1 MSITIGLTSGER
13 VVVDKDIALI
23 GLDDHCDIQ
32 PPGPGGLNARHAR
45 IKKIGGRWLIESLG
59 DWPLQIDGEA
69 PTRASWLRPGDVV
82 QLAPYG
88 PSIIFE
94 PLPPSRSVAPAS
106 RGLAPA
112 SRPIV
117 AADQTENAALV
128 LETAAAPRQNAARHP
143 MVVWALMGLI
153 VVGGFLSYKGYT
165 LRDFIPD
172 FTNYRAEMLAFRD
185 DASAFVG
192 RTLTGEM
199 TCESAED
206 GLADTLRANPP
217 GIVVLQFRVR
227 TSAGFFPMRL
237 RVPTTL
243 KTPNADA
250 WEPLLVTFRCDD
262 GNLNTGN
269 VALEIRRK

>member
-1 MSITIGLTSGER
+1 MSITIGLTTGER
-13 VVVDKDIALI
+13 VVIDKEIVLI
-23 GLDDHCDIQ
+23 GLDDHCDVQ
-32 PPGPGGLNARHAR
+32 PTGPGDLNARHAR

-69 PTRASWLRPGDVV
+69 PTRAGWLRPGDVV

-94 PLPPSRSVAPAS
+94 PLPPSRSSAPAS
-106 RGLAPA
+106 RSLAAAPRAVVSADPA
-112 SRPIV
+112 DS
-117 AADQTENAALV
+117 AALV
-128 LETAAAPRQNAARHP
+128 LETATASRQSASGYP
-143 MVVWALMGLI
+143 MVVWALLGLI

-165 LRDFIPD
+165 LREFVPD

-185 DASAFVG
+185 DASAFTG

-199 TCESAED
+199 TCESAGD

-217 GIVVLQFRVR
+217 GIVVLRFQVR